1 MMIWISITLSVILY
15 LVNETGHDRMRV
27 FKNKPFARFARKND
41 ISDSDLCKTIQDADH
56 GLIGADLGGGV
67 IKQRLARKGSG
78 KSGGF
83 RTMIFFRAGE
93 RAIFVHGFA
102 KNEVENIRSDE
113 LIALK
118 KLAGVMLA
126 YRKEEIEMAI
136 ASGTL
141 MEVECDGKSEAVS

>member
-1 MMIWISITLSVILY
+1 MLSAILY
-15 LVNETGHDRMRV
+15 LVSKIARDRMRI
-27 FKNKPFARFARKND
+27 FKNKPFARFARKSG
-41 ISDSDLCKTIQDADH
+41 IADSDLCKAIQNADH

-83 RTMIFFRAGE
+83 RAMICFRAGE

-102 KNEVENIRSDE
+102 KNEVENIRPDE
-113 LIALK
+113 LTAMK
-118 KLAGVMLA
+118 KLAAAMLA
-126 YRKEEIEMAI
+126 YRKDEIEMAV

-141 MEVECDGKSEAVS
+141 MEVKCDGKSEAVS

>member
-1 MMIWISITLSVILY
+1 
-15 LVNETGHDRMRV
+15 MRI
-27 FKNKPFARFARKND
+27 FKNKPFARFARKNGV
-41 ISDSDLCKTIQDADH
+41 SDSDLCKSIQDANA
-56 GLIGADLGGGV
+56 GLIAADLGGGV

-83 RTMIFFRAGE
+83 RALILFKIRD

-102 KNEVENIRSDE
+102 KNDVENLRSDE

-118 KLAGVMLA
+118 KLAAEMLS
-126 YRKEEIEMAI
+126 YQMDELDQAI

-141 MEVECDGKSEAVS
+141 MEVECDGKNESVS

>member
-1 MMIWISITLSVILY
+1 
-15 LVNETGHDRMRV
+15 MRV

-41 ISDSDLCKTIQDADH
+41 ISDSDLCKAIHDADR
-56 GLIGADLGGGV
+56 GQIAADLGGGV

-83 RTMIFFRAGE
+83 RTLIFFRTRE

-102 KNEVENIRSDE
+102 KNDLENIRPDE
-113 LIALK
+113 LTALK
-118 KLAGVMLA
+118 KLASEMLA
-126 YRKEEIEMAI
+126 YRREEIEAVL

-141 MEVECDGKSEAVS
+141 MEVKCDGKSQAIS